1 MERVLAES
9 SDPDVRPSPWRAI
22 VAATVLN
29 APLGSLY
36 AFSVFLK
43 PLEALL
49 GLSRADLALVF
60 ALASAGFGAGM
71 NLAARGYGVASPPLL
86 VLACTAAS
94 TLGVALG
101 ATASGLVQLAIG
113 YGLLFGAGG
122 GAGYILVQQAVNLA
136 VTGRHGLVNGYL
148 VSLYPAGAMIAAP
161 VFGWAV
167 REFGVRATLGGLATV
182 LAVTGSISAWLI
194 AQSRVT
200 LAAAAAASIAPD
212 EGERRQIGRAHV

>member
-9 SDPDVRPSPWRAI
+9 SDPDVRPSPWRAV

-60 ALASAGFGAGM
+60 ALASGGFGAGM
-71 NLAARGYGVASPPLL
+71 ILAPHFFGLAATSTL
-86 VLACTAAS
+86 VLAC
-94 TLGVALG
+94 
-101 ATASGLVQLAIG
+101 ATASALGIAVAATAGGLLQLAVG
-113 YGLLFGAGG
+113 YGVLFGAGG
-122 GAGYILVQQAVNLA
+122 GAGYILVQQTVNLA
-136 VTGRHGLVNGYL
+136 VTRHHGLVNGYL

-161 VFGWAV
+161 AFGWA
-167 REFGVRATLGGLATV
+167 
-182 LAVTGSISAWLI
+182 SASG
-194 AQSRVT
+194 ACAPRSG
-200 LAAAAAASIAPD
+200 ASPPSWPSP
-212 EGERRQIGRAHV
+212 G